1 MTGTGTQT
9 QTQTTGVTTIALL
22 VLRTGELKTTT
33 TECSRTAAA
42 TSTECSRTAAATS
55 TECSRTAAATS
66 TECSRTA
73 AATSTEC
80 SRTAAA
86 TSTSYYY
93 NYYRYVLTCMCFVYI
108 YLYCLVSV
116 NGKRR
121 PGFVFI
127 DMHAWSNVVLTV
139 FCCITGGI
147 LQHARFRKNFG
158 NDMNNFRII
167 SVWHHSWEAGLT
179 PNYDKRHYISKIS
192 AEVNKE
198 VSPCLFVLRF
208 YGPVNPMES
217 CRARSVYLTTRLLG
231 RLSPLSG

>member
-1 MTGTGTQT
+1 MQTQT

-33 TECSRTAAA
+33 
-42 TSTECSRTAAATS
+42 
-55 TECSRTAAATS
+55 

-127 DMHAWSNVVLTV
+127 DMHA
-139 FCCITGGI
+139 
-147 LQHARFRKNFG
+147 
-158 NDMNNFRII
+158 
-167 SVWHHSWEAGLT
+167 
-179 PNYDKRHYISKIS
+179 
-192 AEVNKE
+192 
-198 VSPCLFVLRF
+198 
-208 YGPVNPMES
+208 
-217 CRARSVYLTTRLLG
+217 
-231 RLSPLSG
+231 